1 MSRHD
6 NIVLQFDV
14 WPLWCLS
21 VNMGQK
27 IQWKREKNMQVN
39 SPAICHSISAV
50 RTDAQDE
57 VANCLQ
63 KDFLLLT
70 TYYLLLT
77 TYSLNV
83 GDKTVELGVVL

>member
-63 KDFLLLT
+63 KN
-70 TYYLLLT
+70 YLLLT